1 MGALLSLLSP
11 VDYAALLWFCV
22 ASFGYA
28 FFAFRKAQ
36 HAPSLLGAMNL
47 YRRKWMERIVERE
60 NRIVDSSLI
69 NMLSSV
75 ATFLASTTVLILG
88 GLVALLGT
96 TEKAVDVMAELPFAV
111 QGSHRLWEI
120 KVLLLIGIFGFAFFK
135 FTWALR
141 QFNML
146 AILVGAAPSSGA
158 DARDAE
164 DFIRRSTDISVYAG
178 ENFNNGLRSYYFGL
192 AALAWFL
199 HPVLFALATAG
210 VVLVLYQRE
219 FRSLTLET
227 LVGIHGKGDWEWP
240 PRRILPPEDGP

>member
-1 MGALLSLLSP
+1 MSWRNFLRGA
-11 VDYAALLWFCV
+11 
-22 ASFGYA
+22 
-28 FFAFRKAQ
+28 
-36 HAPSLLGAMNL
+36 
-47 YRRKWMERIVERE
+47 
-60 NRIVDSSLI
+60 
-69 NMLSSV
+69 
-75 ATFLASTTVLILG
+75 
-88 GLVALLGT
+88 
-96 TEKAVDVMAELPFAV
+96 
-111 QGSHRLWEI
+111 GSHRLWEI
-120 KVLLLIGIFGFAFFK
+120 
-135 FTWALR
+135 
-141 QFNML
+141 N
-146 AILVGAAPSSGA
+146 GAADRHLRLRVFQVHPGA
-158 DARDAE
+158 AAVQHARDSRGQHRVPEPTRDAE